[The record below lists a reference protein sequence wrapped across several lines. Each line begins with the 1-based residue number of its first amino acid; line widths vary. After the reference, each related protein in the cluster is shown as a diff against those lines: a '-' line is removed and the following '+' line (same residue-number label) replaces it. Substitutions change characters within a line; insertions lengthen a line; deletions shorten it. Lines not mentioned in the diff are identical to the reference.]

1 MSEEEG
7 FDKEARVLNPIVRI
21 DKEGVSYD
29 ADPRHVEMIVEA
41 LDLHGQPINVTP
53 GLKEDDVDLDALLDV
68 DASEDVLDPEGYVD
82 SISLFTETIFNK
94 IKGSRRFTFA
104 KDVYVRFGDTETKD
118 IVPYSETYHKH
129 LD

>member
-53 GLKEDDVDLDALLDV
+53 GLNENDVDLDALLDA
-68 DASEDVLDPEGYVD
+68 DASEDVLDPKGYVD
-82 SISLFTETIFNK
+82 SISPVH
-94 IKGSRRFTFA
+94 R
-104 KDVYVRFGDTETKD
+104 D
-118 IVPYSETYHKH
+118 H
-129 LD
+129 LQQD